1 MKKYIIPLFMFIF
14 SFILAGN
21 VNAKTY
27 NVTINF
33 DVNEKFNYFYKSF
46 SNLYTLLF
54 REFCCLL
61 YPTTYIS

>member
-33 DVNEKFNYFYKSF
+33 DVNEKFNYFYEQKIIHHF
-46 SNLYTLLF
+46 LIILLV
-54 REFCCLL
+54 
-61 YPTTYIS
+61 